1 MDNFRTLRVHSTR
14 EEPND
19 TLYVQFDVPEQWAA
33 EFQFQQGQYLTF
45 KADLEGGEVRRSY
58 SICAGLGEA
67 LAVAIKKIDGGQFSE
82 YAHAS
87 FRAGAE
93 VSVLAPDGNFFTPID
108 PDCKKNYLLIAAGSG
123 ITPIISIA
131 KSVLSKEPNSQ
142 VTLLY
147 GNRRSV
153 DVIFRESLLW
163 LKNRY
168 MHRLQWINIFSQ
180 ETQAAEILNG
190 RINNAKGGEL
200 DQRLIDIVGH
210 DEFFLCGPEG
220 MISEVSRGLRGMG
233 IDESQIHYELFF
245 ASAEDARE
253 AMAKHHERALQY
265 AGLTTQVSVQ
275 SAGRVVIFELT
286 ADGENILD
294 GAMRNGLDLPYS
306 CKGGVC
312 ATCKAKVLEGEVDM
326 DLNHA
331 LTQDELNAGFVLTCQ
346 SHPISRKVVIDF
358 DAR

>member
-1 MDNFRTLRVHSTR
+1 MEKFRTLSVHSTR
-14 EEPND
+14 EEPNN
-19 TLYVQFDVPEQWAA
+19 TLYVRFDVPVQWAR
-33 EFQFQQGQYLTF
+33 EFEFQQGQYLTF
-45 KADLEGGEVRRSY
+45 KADLEAGEVRRSY
-58 SICAGLGEA
+58 SICAGLGEP

-82 YAHAS
+82 YAHAAYH
-87 FRAGAE
+87 AGVE
-93 VSVLAPDGNFFTPID
+93 VSVLPPDGNFFTPID
-108 PDCKKNYLLIAAGSG
+108 PQGKKNYLLIAAGSG
-123 ITPIISIA
+123 ITPVISIA
-131 KSVLSKEPNSQ
+131 KSVLLKEPGSQ

-153 DVIFRESLLW
+153 DVIFRETLLW

-168 MHRLQWINIFSQ
+168 MHRFQWINIFSR
-180 ETQAAEILNG
+180 ETQAAKILNG

-200 DQRLIDIVGH
+200 NQRLIDIVGY

-220 MISEVSRGLRGMG
+220 MISEVSRGLRSMG
-233 IDESQIHYELFF
+233 IDEVCIHYELFF

-275 SAGRVVIFELT
+275 SAGRAVVFELT

-312 ATCKAKVLEGEVDM
+312 ATCKAMVLEGEVDM

-331 LTQDELNAGFVLTCQ
+331 LTQDEQDAGFVLTCQ
-346 SHPISRKVVIDF
+346 SHPISGKVVIDF
-358 DAR
+358 DVR